1 MMKERVHIWEQRFL
15 YPGFTGRPGHCQ
27 VNIFAKGE
35 LAVVVLR
42 DQDNHGST
50 SVTNAIEAVAAE
62 VKRRLL
68 IPHGLDQYRLI
79 WVHWSRVDRV
89 LTRVEFADPERF
101 QNPSWRFLPWEEFT
115 SLLEEVGGIEEVRAW
130 LEEGSLVLREMGWQS
145 TRDDSEA

>member
-27 VNIFAKGE
+27 VNIFANEE

-42 DQDNHGST
+42 DQDDHGST
-50 SVTNAIEAVAAE
+50 SVTNAIEVVAAE

-68 IPHGLDQYRLI
+68 APHGLDRHRLV
-79 WVHWSRVDRV
+79 WVHWSRADK
-89 LTRVEFADPERF
+89 LLAQVEFADPERF
-101 QNPSWRFLPWEEFT
+101 LNPDWRFLPWEVFAH
-115 SLLEEVGGIEEVRAW
+115 LLEGVGGIEEVRAW
-130 LEEGSLVLREMGWQS
+130 LEEGSLVLRKMGWQS